1 MSTGEGRRVCVIEW
15 SLSGQ
20 SREVTDTFVAPIE
33 AAGHQVHRVK
43 LEQDADYPFPWSPS
57 EFFGLFPETVLE
69 RPPSARPIDLPE
81 VDVDLVI
88 ASGSIWYLR
97 PCMPWQA
104 FLAGSQAG
112 WVSGRRVLTLTICRN
127 MWVTGWRRWVEGLQ
141 AHGAH
146 VRDAVTVTHSGP
158 VFASFFSTLA
168 WSVTGNRQA
177 VRALPPVE
185 IDEQTLERVRRHG
198 ADVATALSDPG
209 RHGSDS
215 PWLDMRQTA
224 PVSVAHAFGELTVG
238 ATLFPILATVYA
250 ALSSPGTLLRSFF
263 AWFQMFFVIQLVLV
277 LAIPFLTIHA
287 LFRSRIEP
295 WVREKATLPVVSG
308 TSG

>member
-1 MSTGEGRRVCVIEW
+1 MARVVVLEW

-33 AAGHQVHRVK
+33 AAGHTVERVK
-43 LEQDADYPFPWSPS
+43 LEVEATYPFPWSPS

-69 RPPSARPIDLPE
+69 RPPTARPIALP
-81 VDVDLVI
+81 DGPVDLVV

-104 FLAGSQAG
+104 FLAGPQAA
-112 WVSGRRVLTLTICRN
+112 WLDGRRVLTLTTCRN
-127 MWVTGWRRWVEGLQ
+127 MWVTGWRRWVAALQ
-141 AHGAH
+141 ARGAR
-146 VRDAVTVTHSGP
+146 VLDAVTVTHSGP

-168 WSVTGNRQA
+168 WSVTGDRQA

-185 IDEQTLERVRRHG
+185 IDETTLERVRQHG
-198 ADVATALSDPG
+198 SAVADALSDPE
-209 RHGSDS
+209 RSDS
-215 PWLDMRQTA
+215 EAAWVDARAAA

-238 ATLFPILATVYA
+238 ARLFPILATIYA
-250 ALSSPGTLLRSFF
+250 TLSSPGTWLRSVF

-277 LAIPFLTIHA
+277 LALPFLAIHA
-287 LFRSRIEP
+287 VFRGRIEP
-295 WVREKATLPVVSG
+295 WVRGKAALPVAPG
-308 TSG
+308 